1 VPHLQQTKL
10 ATEFLQDL
18 AEKYAKPKTMPAK
31 VRRIEV
37 WQVLAQFGKE
47 QNRPKY
53 TRTQQS
59 ADYCWSKEIL
69 LHLKQNTILV

>member
-1 VPHLQQTKL
+1 LQQTKL
-10 ATEFLQDL
+10 AIEFWQDL
-18 AEKYAKPKTMPAK
+18 AEKHAKPMPKTMPAK

-47 QNRPKY
+47 QNRPEY

-59 ADYCWSKEIL
+59 ADYYWSKEIL
-69 LHLKQNTILV
+69 LHLKQNTLLV